1 MTYRSTF
8 EMSRKYVVNEKTAA
22 AIVSPNH
29 GSCSDGNRIDRA
41 VRSQDLVAARAVA
54 DLSRQDLSPRSA
66 GSESTGT
73 TLWLTGLSGAGKST
87 IAAGVVGQLRER
99 GLRAEWLD
107 GDELRRVFGQS
118 LGFSREDRFQNISRA
133 VYIAGLLNR
142 HGVNVVVSMITPYAE
157 MRDYARSELPRFAEI
172 YVDCPLAV
180 CEARDVKGL
189 YGKARRGEIQAF
201 TGISDPYEAPAQPD
215 LVLRTAEND
224 VDDCVRLVLETFITL
239 RAGLER

>member
-8 EMSRKYVVNEKTAA
+8 EMSGKIVAA
-22 AIVSPNH
+22 ARSDKELPDQDS
-29 GSCSDGNRIDRA
+29 GSWSD
-41 VRSQDLVAARAVA
+41 
-54 DLSRQDLSPRSA
+54 
-66 GSESTGT
+66 GSESIGT
-73 TLWLTGLSGAGKST
+73 TLWFTGLSGAGKST
-87 IAAGVVGQLRER
+87 IASGVAGQLRER

-107 GDELRRVFGQS
+107 GDELRRIFGQS

-172 YVDCPLAV
+172 HVDCPLAV

-224 VDDCVRLVLETFITL
+224 AEDCIRLVLETFFPL
-239 RAGLER
+239 RTGGMPER